1 MRVTSLKDQEI
12 LNTNWAFS
20 LSCHSQPLMDVNP
33 IVINIMIILSRT
45 TIRFNFCSKKENHL
59 KSMPTTRGKDF
70 DSSDKALENNMLA
83 TQCQGNIIGT
93 KYEEENRL
101 MT

>member
-1 MRVTSLKDQEI
+1 
-12 LNTNWAFS
+12 
-20 LSCHSQPLMDVNP
+20 
-33 IVINIMIILSRT
+33 
-45 TIRFNFCSKKENHL
+45 
-59 KSMPTTRGKDF
+59 MPTTRGKDF